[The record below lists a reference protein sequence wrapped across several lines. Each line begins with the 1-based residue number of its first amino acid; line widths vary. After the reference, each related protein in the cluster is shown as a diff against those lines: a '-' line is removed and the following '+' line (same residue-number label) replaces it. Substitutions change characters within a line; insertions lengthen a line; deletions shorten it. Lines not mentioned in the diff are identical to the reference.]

1 MYNWNYVTFIFQNQL
16 FQSLQR
22 LKIKTTISL
31 RINIKR
37 SLNDRLYSTL
47 KSIKIRFCVF
57 QTVFAKGG
65 GHSLDAQSQL
75 GYEVI
80 GLDWT
85 VDPVEA
91 RKIVGDN
98 ITLQGNLDPQD
109 LYKSPVSFHFCR
121 AISVGRENLL
131 HF

>member
-1 MYNWNYVTFIFQNQL
+1 MFLVYL
-16 FQSLQR
+16 L
-22 LKIKTTISL
+22 
-31 RINIKR
+31 
-37 SLNDRLYSTL
+37 
-47 KSIKIRFCVF
+47 

-65 GHSLDAQSQL
+65 GHSLDIQAQM
-75 GYEVI
+75 GYETI

-109 LYKSPVSFHFCR
+109 LYKSPVSLGSDILFEICLYYLLVTKMGSFC
-121 AISVGRENLL
+121 
-131 HF
+131 